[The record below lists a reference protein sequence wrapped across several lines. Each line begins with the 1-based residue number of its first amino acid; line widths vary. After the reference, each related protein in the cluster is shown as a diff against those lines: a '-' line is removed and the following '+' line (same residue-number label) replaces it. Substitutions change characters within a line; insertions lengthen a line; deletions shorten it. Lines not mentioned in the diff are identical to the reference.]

1 MTHLAESELA
11 AALDPDGGGARG
23 YRARVHAAECVPCNA
38 ALREVSEADRAVAE
52 LLRELDY
59 PVPSV
64 GLASV
69 LERASR
75 GIALAGESAWREQ
88 EHSRRRVPAR
98 WGVALLAVTA
108 VAAAAV
114 VPTSP
119 VHRAIAS
126 AFHASRQGA
135 VQVPVASAV
144 PSPSPAAPAAV
155 RGVAVAAPERL
166 DILFRSHQS
175 QGVVHILHGTGA
187 RVAIRATG
195 DDAAFSVGADTI
207 VVDNRRDG
215 TSSYDVALPA
225 VAQVPSVTIHVGDAV
240 VFARTR
246 GEVTTAVAPDATGG
260 YTIPLAATGTASPR

>member
-1 MTHLAESELA
+1 MTHLPESELA
-11 AALDPDGGGARG
+11 AALDPSGGGVRG
-23 YRARVHAAECVPCNA
+23 HRARAHAAECVPCGA
-38 ALREVSEADRAVAE
+38 ALREASEADRAVAQ
-52 LLRELDY
+52 LLRELDA
-59 PVPSV
+59 PVPPV

-69 LERASR
+69 LDRASR
-75 GIALAGESAWREQ
+75 GMALAGASAWRV
-88 EHSRRRVPAR
+88 HDRRRPVSAR
-98 WGVALLAVTA
+98 WGVALLAASAV
-108 VAAAAV
+108 VAAAA

-119 VHRAIAS
+119 VHRAIAG
-126 AFHASRQGA
+126 AFRWSPHAARQG
-135 VQVPVASAV
+135 PDPSVAPTS
-144 PSPSPAAPAAV
+144 SAPAAV
-155 RGVAVAAPERL
+155 RGVAVAAPEHL

-175 QGVVHILHGTGA
+175 HGSVHILRGTGT

-246 GEVTTAVAPDATGG
+246 GEVTTRVAPDATGG
-260 YTIPLAATGTASPR
+260 YTIPLGY